1 VEYALELRNISKNFR
16 AESGAEVRA
25 VESVSL
31 ELKHGEFM
39 SIVGPSGCGKSTLL
53 GIIAGLTGNY
63 DGQLLINGQAVN
75 GTHRDVGVVF
85 QEESTFPW
93 RTTLE
98 NVAFGLEV
106 AGTPRR
112 EREDIARQ
120 LIDMVGLDGFEES
133 YPAELS
139 GGMRQRVAL
148 ARTLA
153 VKPRILLLDEPFG
166 ALDEQTRILLGSQL
180 LKIWEELKQTTLL
193 VTHSITEAVQLSG
206 RVALMTYRPGRI
218 RSILDID
225 LPRPRTPDVVASDA
239 FGRLTAQV
247 WRELQTEASRGLTYD
262 EAALK
267 KKVHA

>member
-1 VEYALELRNISKNFR
+1 MENVLELRNISKSFR
-16 AESGAEVRA
+16 AESGAEVHA

-53 GIIAGLTGNY
+53 GIIAGLTGDY
-63 DGQLLINGQAVN
+63 DGQLLINGQAVD

-93 RTTLE
+93 LTTLE

-106 AGTPRR
+106 TGTPRR
-112 EREDIARQ
+112 EREEIGRQ
-120 LIDMVGLDGFEES
+120 LIHMVGLDGFEES

-153 VKPRILLLDEPFG
+153 VKPKILLLDEPFG

-225 LPRPRTPDVVASDA
+225 LPRPRTPDVVASEA
-239 FGRLTAQV
+239 FGRLTGLV
-247 WRELQTEASRGLTYD
+247 WNELQAEASRGLIYD

-267 KKVHA
+267 RRARA

>member
-1 VEYALELRNISKNFR
+1 MENALELRNISKSFR

-25 VESVSL
+25 VDSVSL

-53 GIIAGLTGNY
+53 GIIAGLTGDY
-63 DGQLLINGQAVN
+63 DGQLLINAKVVN
-75 GTHRDVGVVF
+75 GTHGDVGVVF

-93 RTTLE
+93 RNTLE

-106 AGTPRR
+106 AGTPRK
-112 EREDIARQ
+112 EREEIAHQ
-120 LIDMVGLDGFEES
+120 LIHMVGLDGFEES

-218 RSILDID
+218 RSIIDID

-239 FGRLTAQV
+239 FGRLTGLV
-247 WRELQTEASRGLTYD
+247 WKELQAEASRGLTYD

-267 KKVHA
+267 RKTHG